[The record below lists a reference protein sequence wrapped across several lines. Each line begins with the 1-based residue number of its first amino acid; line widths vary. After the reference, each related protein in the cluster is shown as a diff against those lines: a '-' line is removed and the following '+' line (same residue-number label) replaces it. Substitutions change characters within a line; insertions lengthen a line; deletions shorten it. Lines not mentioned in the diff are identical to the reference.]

1 MKRFHF
7 RLDRVLDTRRLR
19 EDLRKK
25 ELGQAKQ
32 ELKEGEHRLTA
43 FEEKHRLYQDRLRET
58 QSLPFLKVREL
69 ATHHRYVDLAR
80 SAISAQRSRVKG
92 LTERVEERR
101 EALVGASRDKKV
113 LENLRERRLETHGK
127 ATGRAAQLFLD
138 EIAHR
143 RFCGGPTCPDQMPA
157 GDGTD
162 LIPI

>member
-7 RLDRVLDTRRLR
+7 RLDRVLDARRLR
-19 EDLRKK
+19 EDIRKK

-32 ELKEGEHRLTA
+32 ELNEGEHRLTA
-43 FEEKHRLYQDRLRET
+43 FEENHRLYQNKLRET
-58 QSLPFLKVREL
+58 QSLPVLKVREL

-80 SAISAQRSRVKG
+80 LAITAQRSRVKT

-101 EALVGASRDKKV
+101 EALVDASRDKKV
-113 LENLRERRLETHGK
+113 LENLREKRIEAHGK
-127 ATGRAAQLFLD
+127 ALGRSAQLFLD

-143 RFCGGPTCPDQMPA
+143 HFSGGPTCPDRMPA